1 MIFDIEKQLQF
12 DTENATLVNQTT
24 GDSIEL
30 SLTSTRLL
38 AKLLNHRRDV
48 LSREEIFQ
56 SVFDQ
61 HGARSS
67 NSNLNQYISIL
78 RKNFFELGMEKDVIV
93 TIPRVGFRISE
104 EVNVSSL
111 DEQHSE
117 NPFTEDIL
125 PEKKKDSFNAIHYLP
140 IIILLMMSFPFM
152 LFKPDSIPDDNTTKK
167 MQKSK
172 CIIFSP
178 SSLSDKDVNEIINT
192 TTQNTGKLDCS
203 IEKEIYIDKLQ
214 INSAL
219 GINSQMLFIE
229 CIASNNKCISYY
241 FREKENA

>member
-1 MIFDIEKQLQF
+1 MIFDIEKLLQF
-12 DTENATLVNQTT
+12 DTENATLVNQMT

-30 SLTSTRLL
+30 SLTSARLL
-38 AKLLNHRRDV
+38 AELLNHRKDV

-104 EVNVSSL
+104 SVAVNAFNEKRA
-111 DEQHSE
+111 D
-117 NPFTEDIL
+117 NFFTEDIKAV
-125 PEKKKDSFNAIHYLP
+125 KKQSDFHAVHYLP
-140 IIILLMMSFPFM
+140 IIILLLMSFPFM
-152 LFKPDSIPDDNTTKK
+152 LFKPESIPDDTTTKK
-167 MQKSK
+167 VQQGK

-178 SSLSDKDVNEIINT
+178 SSFSDKDVNDIISV

-203 IEKEIYIDKLQ
+203 IEKEIYIDRLQ

-219 GINSQMLFIE
+219 GTNNQMLFIE
-229 CIASNNKCISYY
+229 CISSNNKCISYY

>member
-1 MIFDIEKQLQF
+1 MIFDIEKLLQF
-12 DTENATLVNQTT
+12 DTENATLVNQMT

-38 AKLLNHRRDV
+38 AELLNHRRDV

-78 RKNFFELGMEKDVIV
+78 RKNFFELGLEKDVIV

-104 EVNVSSL
+104 NVNVSAL
-111 DEQHSE
+111 DEQSPE
-117 NPFTEDIL
+117 NSFTANVI
-125 PEKKKDSFNAIHYLP
+125 PAKKKDNLHAIHYLP
-140 IIILLMMSFPFM
+140 IIILLIMSFPFM
-152 LFKPDSIPDDNTTKK
+152 LFKPDNIPDDNTTKRI
-167 MQKSK
+167 QKDK
-172 CIIFSP
+172 CVIFSP
-178 SSLSDKDVNEIINT
+178 TSFSDKDVNDIINV

-203 IEKEIYIDKLQ
+203 IEKDIYIDKLQ

-219 GINSQMLFIE
+219 GVNSQMLFIE
-229 CIASNNKCISYY
+229 CIKSNNKCISYY